1 MRSATRP
8 LTSKAAFTLV
18 ELLVVISIIAV
29 LIGLLLPAV
38 NSARESG
45 RRTKCTNNLYQM
57 GVATQRVNDASGGL
71 PGWRNRITTSNN
83 AVIYPSWPVML
94 LADMDRADVTTAWA
108 MATPNTPLVAP
119 YIETLICPSNPPDS
133 QTEPSLAYAANT
145 GSINGNAN
153 CSKNDGLLVDNV
165 NSAGSR
171 LSLSDVAGADGTTS
185 TLLYT
190 EKCGANR
197 VVNQSFWDVQ
207 PPPTTAAIT
216 NFSYQTNDRAY
227 VRGAA
232 GSAGPPANPLFS
244 TGTTPLPFIGIVAA
258 PQAPV
263 INSAVMGAPG
273 AWSQPSS
280 LHFGGVMAV
289 FCDGHTRFIADSVQP
304 YTYAQILTSK
314 SVYNP
319 GTGFYVSNVVGSA
332 HTAAG
337 VWLMTAPAP
346 APPYI
351 LSEGDY

>member
-1 MRSATRP
+1 MPTATRF
-8 LTSKAAFTLV
+8 LRSNAAFTLV

-38 NSARESG
+38 NAARESG

-71 PGWRNRITTSNN
+71 PGWRNKLVTSNN

-94 LADMDRADVTTAWA
+94 LPNMDRADVATAWA
-108 MATPNTPLVAP
+108 MAAPNTPLVAP
-119 YIETLICPSNPPDS
+119 YIETLVCPSNPPDS

-145 GSINGNAN
+145 GSING
-153 CSKNDGLLVDNV
+153 SDLWTKNDGLLVDNV
-165 NSAGSR
+165 NSAGNR

-185 TLLYT
+185 TLLYA
-190 EKCGANR
+190 EKCGANS

-216 NFSYQTNDRAY
+216 NFSYQPNNSTY
-227 VRGAA
+227 VRGLA
-232 GSAGPPANPLFS
+232 GSVSPS
-244 TGTTPLPFIGIVAA
+244 TTPLPFIGIVGA
-258 PQAPV
+258 PQTPV
-263 INSAVMGAPG
+263 INSAVTGAPG

-280 LHFGGVMAV
+280 LHVGGVVAV
-289 FCDGHTRFIADSVQP
+289 FCDGHTRFIADSLQP
-304 YTYAQILTSK
+304 HVYAQLLTSK

-319 GTGFYVSNVVGSA
+319 GTSLYVSNAVIVGGQPT

-346 APPYI
+346 YI

>member
-1 MRSATRP
+1 MRTVTRP
-8 LTSKAAFTLV
+8 LNSKAAFTLV

-57 GVATQRVNDASGGL
+57 GLATQRVNDASGGL
-71 PGWRNRITTSNN
+71 PGWRNKIGTTNA

-94 LADMDRADVTTAWA
+94 LADMDRADITTAWA
-108 MATPNTPLVAP
+108 MAAPNTPLVAP
-119 YIETLICPSNPPDS
+119 YIETLVCPSSPPDS
-133 QTEPSLAYAANT
+133 QSEPSLAYAANT

-190 EKCGANR
+190 EKCGANS

-207 PPPTTAAIT
+207 PPPTSPPSVM
-216 NFSYQTNDRAY
+216 NFVYQTNDSIY
-227 VRGAA
+227 VRGTA
-232 GSAGPPANPLFS
+232 GAVASPWFSPP
-244 TGTTPLPFIGIVAA
+244 TTPLPFVGVVGA

-263 INSAVMGAPG
+263 INSG

-280 LHFGGVMAV
+280 LHVGGVVAV
-289 FCDGHTRFIADSVQP
+289 FCDGHTRFISDAIQP
-304 YTYAQILTSK
+304 FTYAQLLTSK

-319 GTGFYVSNVVGSA
+319 GNSLYVSNAVTVGGQPV

>member
-1 MRSATRP
+1 MPTAPRFLRS
-8 LTSKAAFTLV
+8 SAAFTLV

-38 NSARESG
+38 NAARESG
-45 RRTKCTNNLYQM
+45 RRTKCTNNLYQL

-71 PGWRNRITTSNN
+71 PGWRNKIVSSNN

-94 LADMDRADVTTAWA
+94 LPNIDRADVVTAWA
-108 MATPNTPLVAP
+108 MAAPNTPLVAP
-119 YIETLICPSNPPDS
+119 YIDTLVCPSNPPDS

-153 CSKNDGLLVDNV
+153 CTKNDGLLVDNV
-165 NSAGSR
+165 NSPGNR
-171 LSLSDVAGADGTTS
+171 LALSDVAGADGTTS

-190 EKCGANR
+190 EKCGANST
-197 VVNQSFWDVQ
+197 VNQSFWDVQ
-207 PPPTTAAIT
+207 PPPA
-216 NFSYQTNDRAY
+216 N
-227 VRGAA
+227 
-232 GSAGPPANPLFS
+232 PPAVTSFVYQANNSTYVPGQAGTLAAPFFS
-244 TGTTPLPFIGIVAA
+244 PATTPLPFVGIVGA
-258 PQAPV
+258 PQTPV
-263 INSAVMGAPG
+263 INSALTGAPG

-280 LHFGGVMAV
+280 LHVGGVVAV
-289 FCDGHTRFIADSVQP
+289 FCDGHTRFIADSLQP
-304 YTYAQILTSK
+304 HVYAQLLTSK

-319 GTGFYVSNVVGSA
+319 GNGSYVSNLVGTA

-346 APPYI
+346 YI